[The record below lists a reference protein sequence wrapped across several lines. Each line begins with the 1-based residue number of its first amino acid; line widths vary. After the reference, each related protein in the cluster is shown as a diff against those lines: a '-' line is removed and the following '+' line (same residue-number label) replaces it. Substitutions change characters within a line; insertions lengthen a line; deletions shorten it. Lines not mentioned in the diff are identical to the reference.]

1 MMKKKVN
8 QMQAELSYWGEK
20 ENETFERLDKS
31 EEALNQL
38 RFGVERM
45 QKMN

>member
-8 QMQAELSYWGEK
+8 KMQTELSYFGEK

-31 EEALNQL
+31 EEALKNL
-38 RFGVERM
+38 RFAV
-45 QKMN
+45 